1 MADSTILNLN
11 LMTTGSNSGTWGNI
25 TNENLQKLE
34 QALKGYIA
42 VAIGGAST
50 QALTVAS
57 GGTGSGVQQP
67 NAALKFTGSM
77 TTNVTVTCE
86 ATANWYIIDDATTRN
101 GYTLSFGP
109 ASGTAVALVAGS
121 KHLIYTDGSTA
132 FDVLADAG
140 NIKANGTLQAT
151 GDVDFNGGSFSFNS
165 GLADKDAV
173 FAGDSQ
179 ANLLYTDAS
188 TDRVGINT
196 NSPTTQLDVAG
207 TFRATGAATLSSTL
221 GVTGLLTASTLTA
234 TGNVEIDGGGFTFN
248 DTGAALDARFEGDT
262 DTALLVTDGSADL
275 VGIGVAAPA
284 GGKLEINQNNVA
296 GAIACLSLDQDDTDQ
311 EFIYFDG
318 TSAADSTKSLSSS
331 TATAGT
337 KQGAIRIN
345 VNGTDRWIRFYDS
358 AV

>member
-1 MADSTILNLN
+1 MADSPILNLN

-77 TTNVTVTCE
+77 STNVTVTCE
-86 ATANWYIIDDATTRN
+86 ATANWYIIDDATTKN

-109 ASGTAVALVAGS
+109 TGGTAVDLVAGS

-132 FDVLADAG
+132 FDVLSDAG

-151 GDVDFNGGSFSFNS
+151 GDVTFNGGAFSFNS
-165 GLADKDAV
+165 SLADKDAV
-173 FAGDSQ
+173 FAGDTQ
-179 ANLLYTDAS
+179 ANLLFTDAS

-196 NSPTTQLDVAG
+196 ASPTTQLDVAG

-221 GVTGLLTASTLTA
+221 GVTGITTLA
-234 TGNVEIDGGGFTFN
+234 TTNITDADFVFN
-248 DTGAALDARFEGDT
+248 DNGGSHDARFEGDT
-262 DTALLVTDGSADL
+262 DTALLMVDGSADL
-275 VGIGVAAPA
+275 VAIGSATPSN
-284 GGKLEINQNNVA
+284 GKLEINQNSATGN
-296 GAIACLSLDQDDTDQ
+296 ISCLNLDQDDVDKD
-311 EFIYFDG
+311 FIYFEG
-318 TSAADSTKSLSSS
+318 TSAGDSTRSLSSS

-337 KQGAIRIN
+337 KQGAIRVSI
-345 VNGTDRWIRFYDS
+345 NGTDRWIRFYDT

>member
-1 MADSTILNLN
+1 MADSPILNLN

-109 ASGTAVALVAGS
+109 AGGTAVALVAAS

-132 FDVLADAG
+132 FDVLSDAG
-140 NIKANGTLQAT
+140 NVKANGTLQAT
-151 GDVDFNGGSFSFNS
+151 GDVTFNGGSFSFNS

-173 FAGDSQ
+173 FAGDTQ
-179 ANLLYTDAS
+179 ANLLFTDAS

-196 NSPTTQLDVAG
+196 ASPTTQLDVAG

-234 TGNVEIDGGGFTFN
+234 TGDVEIDGGNFTFN
-248 DTGAALDARFEGDT
+248 ETGALLNARFEGDN
-262 DTALLVTDGSADL
+262 DANLLVTYGSTDR
-275 VGIGVAAPA
+275 VGIGVNVPTNA
-284 GGKLEINQNNVA
+284 KLEINQNDA
-296 GAIACLSLDQDDTDQ
+296 SSAISCLSLDQDKTDQ
-311 EFIYFDG
+311 NFIHFEG
-318 TSAADSTKSLSSS
+318 TEAADSSKSISTS
-331 TATAGT
+331 TAEAAAKG
-337 KQGAIRIN
+337 GAIMIN
-345 VNGTDRWIRFYDS
+345 VNGSVKWLRFYDS

>member
-11 LMTTGSNSGTWGNI
+11 LMTTGSNSGTWGTV

-34 QALKGYIA
+34 RAMKGYSA
-42 VAIGGAST
+42 VAIGGSSPQT
-50 QALTVAS
+50 LTVAS

-77 TTNVTVTCE
+77 STNVTVTCE
-86 ATANWYIIDDATTRN
+86 ANSNWYIIDDGTTRN

-109 ASGTAVALVAGS
+109 TGGTAINLVAGS

-173 FAGDSQ
+173 FAGDTQ

-234 TGNVEIDGGGFTFN
+234 TGAVEFDGGNFTFN
-248 DTGAALDARFEGDT
+248 ETGALLDARFEGDN
-262 DTALLVTDGSADL
+262 DPNLLVTYGSTDRI
-275 VGIGVAAPA
+275 GIGVNVPTNA
-284 GGKLEINQNNVA
+284 KLEINQNDA
-296 GAIACLSLDQDDTDQ
+296 SSAISCLSLDQDKVDQ
-311 EFIYFDG
+311 NFIYFDG
-318 TSAADSTKSLSSS
+318 TSAADSTRSISSS
-331 TATAGT
+331 TAEDGAKG
-337 KQGAIRIN
+337 GAIMIN
-345 VNGTDRWIRFYDS
+345 VNGAVKWLRFYDS